1 MKPKSWNKSI
11 LVNAEKIFW
20 THINVELFEKKVKE
34 NGFNLL
40 MLKEFKE
47 NPNPNDITFKDLY
60 LDEVYQGVELYD
72 VCIYSICNDLEIF
85 KNEICLKVHCRTI
98 SKWYNIARKTI
109 DFLED
114 ILRKEEVVGAIIFH
128 GHLLFDACLLS
139 LCKKYKIK
147 YLTLEITANKNKLV
161 WDNLS
166 GFVVSYNLAKNYF
179 YKYSL
184 EPRFVKEAESYC
196 QRYLRNV
203 KTFKSLEHSSNSQT
217 NFENPFFPK
226 PYVLFLCQVYNDAS
240 QLFTLEG
247 DLNNPIS
254 IINTVSQISREMDIN
269 IIIKIHPKEKN
280 GNNPITRKPYREP
293 TFLRLKELD
302 SKSHIFIDRNNDLN
316 TYDLIKK
323 ATVVVTVNSQAGLE
337 SAIYNK
343 PVLSYYKGFF
353 AGLGFTY
360 DYSDLRSLRFK
371 LKALLEDNILNN
383 RNLNAA
389 RSFFFIFNEY
399 YCIEKTEVA
408 LYGKIVE
415 SFDLSPSH
423 SFKVYNLIKSKT
435 YPFRRGLKKLF
446 T

>member
-1 MKPKSWNKSI
+1 M
-11 LVNAEKIFW
+11 VNAEKIFW

-40 MLKEFKE
+40 MLKEIKE
-47 NPNPNDITFKDLY
+47 NPSQNGVTLKNLR

-72 VCIYSICNDLEIF
+72 VCIYNICNDLEIF
-85 KNEICLKVHCRTI
+85 KNELCINVHSKTI
-98 SKWYNIARKTI
+98 AKWYNIARKTI
-109 DFLED
+109 DFLKD
-114 ILRKEEVVGAIIFH
+114 ILREEKVVGAIIFH
-128 GHLLFDACLLS
+128 GHLLFDACLLT
-139 LCKKYKIK
+139 LCKKYEIK
-147 YLTLEITANKNKLV
+147 YLTLEITAHRNKLV

-179 YKYSL
+179 YKYTL
-184 EPRFVKEAESYC
+184 EPRFIEEAKSYC
-196 QRYLRNV
+196 QKYLRNIN
-203 KTFKSLEHSSNSQT
+203 TYKSLEHSSKSQT

-254 IINTVSQISREMDIN
+254 IINAVSQISREMDTN
-269 IIIKIHPKEKN
+269 VIIKIHPKEKN
-280 GNNPITRKPYREP
+280 GKNPITRKPYREP
-293 TFLRLKELD
+293 TFLKLKELD
-302 SKSHIFIDRNNDLN
+302 STSHIFIDRNNDLN

-360 DYSDLRSLRFK
+360 DYSDLKSLRFK
-371 LKALLEDNILNN
+371 LKSLLEDNILKN

-399 YCIEKTEVA
+399 YCIEKTENA
-408 LYGKIVE
+408 LYSKIVE
-415 SFDLSPSH
+415 SFELRTPL
-423 SFKVYNLIKSKT
+423 SFKVYYFIKTKT
-435 YPFRRGLKKLF
+435 YPFRHGFKKKLHKA
-446 T
+446 